1 MDRRYIRH
9 FDYPLLLLT
18 LALLVYGLIMIRSAQ
33 PPETEFFQKQLIWAG
48 AGLLL
53 MAGAALTDYR
63 FLANIARPLYLGI
76 VAILGV
82 TLVLGETRFGAQ
94 RWFNL
99 LYFDLQPS
107 ELAKFVL
114 IVVLAK
120 YLGDREG
127 RLSGYLSSL
136 ILIGIPM
143 AMIFRQP
150 NLGTVVIL
158 AVIWFGI
165 AFTAGLPFRFLVL
178 LGIGALAAA
187 PATWQLLADYQR
199 QRLLIFLN
207 PLSDSSGAGYNLI
220 QSRIAI
226 GSGGLL
232 GQGYGA
238 GSQSQ
243 LGYLLVRHTDF
254 IFSVI
259 AEELGFLGALIL
271 FLLLLFLLFRLIRA
285 AQLARDPF
293 GRLIVIGVTTLILFQ
308 SFVNIGV
315 NVGLVPPTGIPL
327 PFISYGGSSLMTLLL
342 GLGVTQSIVMRHK
355 RLEFD

>member
-9 FDYPLLLLT
+9 FDYPLFLLT
-18 LALLVYGLIMIRSAQ
+18 LALISYGLIMIRSAQ
-33 PPETEFFQKQLIWAG
+33 PPQMDFFQRQLIWAG
-48 AGLLL
+48 AGLVL
-53 MAGAALTDYR
+53 MTVAALLDYR

-76 VAILGV
+76 VAL
-82 TLVLGETRFGAQ
+82 LVVIFALGESRFGAQ
-94 RWFNL
+94 RWFDL
-99 LYFDLQPS
+99 LYFDLQPA

-114 IVVLAK
+114 IIVLAK

-127 RLSGYLSSL
+127 RPGGYLVSL
-136 ILIGIPM
+136 ILVGIPM
-143 AMIFRQP
+143 TMIFRQP
-150 NLGTVVIL
+150 NLGTV
-158 AVIWFGI
+158 AVIGVIWLGI
-165 AFTAGLPFRFLVL
+165 AFMSGLPFRILAL
-178 LGIGALAAA
+178 LSIAGLAAA
-187 PATWQLLADYQR
+187 PLGWQLLAEYQR
-199 QRLLIFLN
+199 ERLLIFLN
-207 PLSDSSGAGYNLI
+207 PLADSSGAGYNLI

-259 AEELGFLGALIL
+259 AEELGFLGALVL
-271 FLLLLFLLFRLIRA
+271 FLLLVLLLFRLIRA
-285 AQLARDPF
+285 AQIARDPF
-293 GRLIVIGVTTLILFQ
+293 GRLIAVGIASLIAFQ

-315 NVGLVPPTGIPL
+315 NVGLIPPTGIPL

-342 GLGVTQSIVMRHK
+342 SLGVVESVVMRHK
-355 RLEFD
+355 RLEFG